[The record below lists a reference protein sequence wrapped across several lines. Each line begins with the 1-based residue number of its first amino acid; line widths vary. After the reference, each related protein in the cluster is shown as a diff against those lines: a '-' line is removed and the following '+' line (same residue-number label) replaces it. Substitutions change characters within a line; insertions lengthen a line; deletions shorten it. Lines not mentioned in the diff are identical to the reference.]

1 MAPQSLARRLLFPH
15 SAVVPPLLATSD
27 VPHDLHA
34 ELYDLIALSLRA
46 YLNPWW
52 TRITRYDKDFLP
64 HTAQLLTVVIRALE
78 SRILALDL
86 PALVFCDVPNVI
98 TQHYRDYRYAEAK
111 LVAGDVASLPLLFHH
126 LQPHIA
132 LSSDGTLDR
141 EYYRQ
146 IVDRVLRVC
155 LPPEDYAPDAERA
168 IICEVLVKILVD
180 HVILKIAHP
189 WFMQSMIL
197 DLLAHFSHYQVFFF
211 SSHSSDLSFPSS
223 SCSPPN
229 RPHKPLPIHSPFTPL
244 SSSSSLLS
252 SPSQAPVSR

>member
-15 SAVVPPLLATSD
+15 SAAVPPLLATPD
-27 VPHDLHA
+27 IPHDLHA
-34 ELYDLIALSLRA
+34 ELYDLIALTLRA
-46 YLNPWW
+46 YVNPWW
-52 TRITRYDKDFLP
+52 TRITRYDKDLLP
-64 HTAQLLTVVIRALE
+64 RTAQLLTVVIRVLE

-98 TQHYRDYRYAEAK
+98 TQHYRDYRYAESK
-111 LVAGDVASLPLLFHH
+111 LVAGDVVSLPLLFHH

-132 LSSDGTLDR
+132 LSSDGTLDQ

-146 IVDRVLRVC
+146 IIDRVLRVC

-168 IICEVLVKILVD
+168 IVCEVLVKILVD
-180 HVILKIAHP
+180 HAILKIAQP

-211 SSHSSDLSFPSS
+211 PISFPL
-223 SCSPPN
+223 
-229 RPHKPLPIHSPFTPL
+229 PLIP
-244 SSSSSLLS
+244 SLLL
-252 SPSQAPVSR
+252 